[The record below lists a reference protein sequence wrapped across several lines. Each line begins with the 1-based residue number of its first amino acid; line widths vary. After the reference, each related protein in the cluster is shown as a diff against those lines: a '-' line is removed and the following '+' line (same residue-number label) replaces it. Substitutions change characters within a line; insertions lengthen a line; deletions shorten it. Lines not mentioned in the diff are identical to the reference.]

1 VIRIVSLNIGRPQ
14 NLAHGADTVQSAIER
29 QAVTHT
35 LELELE
41 GFKGDQ
47 VADTK
52 HHGGPDKAVNVYAL
66 EHYAHWEDRL
76 GRTLT
81 HPSFGENL
89 TVQGLLET
97 DVCIGDTFR
106 VGSSVVQISQ
116 PRVPCFKPA
125 ALHGEPRLT
134 KWIQD
139 SGFTGWYFRVL
150 MPGQVAPDD
159 DFVPTD
165 RSKHGVSVAEA
176 NRVMHQDQYDRVG
189 LEQLLSVPELALAWR
204 RPLQM
209 RLGKIR
215 KSENP
220 Q

>member
-1 VIRIVSLNIGRPQ
+1 VSRIVSLNIGRPKE
-14 NLAHGADTVQSAIER
+14 LVHGAQTVQSAIAR
-29 QAVTHT
+29 QPVTHA
-35 LELELE
+35 LELGLNS
-41 GFKGDQ
+41 FVGDQ
-47 VADTK
+47 VADRQ

-76 GRTLT
+76 GRVLER
-81 HPSFGENL
+81 PAFGENF

-97 DVCIGDTFR
+97 HVCIGDSFK
-106 VGSSVVQISQ
+106 VGSSVVQVSQ

-134 KWIQD
+134 KWMLD
-139 SGFTGWYFRVL
+139 SGFTGWYFRML
-150 MPGQVAPDD
+150 EPGQVSPGDEL
-159 DFVPTD
+159 VPTD
-165 RSKHGVSVAEA
+165 RSRAGVTVQEA
-176 NRVMHQDQYDRVG
+176 NRVMHHDQHDREG
-189 LEQLLSVPELALAWR
+189 LERLLAVPELALAWR

-220 Q
+220 